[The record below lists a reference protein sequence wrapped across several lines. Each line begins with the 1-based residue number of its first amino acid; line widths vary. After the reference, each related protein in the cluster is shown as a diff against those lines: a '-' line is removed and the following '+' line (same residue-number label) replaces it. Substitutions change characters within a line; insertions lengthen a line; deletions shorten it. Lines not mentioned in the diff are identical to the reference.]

1 MSIVQRP
8 SGDVRV
14 LTFTSLFPSEA
25 RPRHGIFVETRLQQL
40 IANHPVDARVVAPV
54 PWFWFRHSVF
64 GQFASF
70 ARTPRQARR
79 SGVDVRHPRYFMVP
93 KVGVPFQA
101 ASMARAS
108 AGAIDELCADGWRP
122 DLIDAHYLY
131 PDGVA
136 AARVAE
142 RLNVP
147 LVLTARGTDV
157 NVLARLPET
166 APQIKWAAARAS
178 FVVAVSEP
186 LKQGLI
192 ELGVEPSKLV
202 VLRNGVA
209 LDTFRPEDKDG
220 SRQKL
225 GLPNAPLLL
234 CIGNLVPEKGFSLAI
249 ECLVHLPDHHLFIIG
264 EGPMRAELA
273 AVAERLGVS
282 SRVRFE
288 GNMPQSELRYAYSSA
303 DVLLLTSSREGWPN
317 VVLEAMACGTPVV
330 AFDVGAVRSMLD
342 ETVAGRI
349 VSRRDG
355 GSLAEAVAVLL
366 AQPPSPDDVR
376 LHASRFDWAS
386 IARTQFELMTTA
398 IERHRSKLE
407 VDER

>member
-1 MSIVQRP
+1 MSATTGP
-8 SGDVRV
+8 VRV

-25 RPRHGIFVETRLQQL
+25 RPRHGIFVETRLQEL
-40 IANHPVDARVVAPV
+40 IKSHPVDARVVAPV
-54 PWFWFRHSVF
+54 PWFFFRHPAF

-70 ARTPRQARR
+70 ARTPKQARR

-108 AGAIDELCADGWRP
+108 MRAVDAMCADGWRP
-122 DLIDAHYLY
+122 ELIDAHYLY

-136 AARVAE
+136 AARIAR

-147 LVLTARGTDV
+147 LLLTARGTDV

-166 APQIKWAAARAS
+166 ASQIKWAASQAS

-186 LKQGLI
+186 LKQGLL

-209 LDTFRPEDKDG
+209 LDTFRPEDKAA
-220 SRQKL
+220 SRLKL
-225 GLPNAPLLL
+225 GLPNDPLLI

-249 ECLVHLPDHHLFIIG
+249 ECLVHLPDHHLLIIG
-264 EGPMRAELA
+264 EGPMGAELA
-273 AVAERLGVS
+273 AVAERCGVS

-288 GNMPQSELRYAYSSA
+288 RNMPQNELRHAYSSA
-303 DVLLLTSSREGWPN
+303 DALLLTSSREGWPN

-330 AFDVGAVRSMLD
+330 AFDVGAVRTMLD
-342 ETVAGRI
+342 GTNAGR
-349 VSRRDG
+349 VVPRRDAA
-355 GSLAEAVAVLL
+355 SLADAVVTLR
-366 AQPPSPDDVR
+366 AQPPLASDAR
-376 LHASRFDWAS
+376 RHASRFDWAS
-386 IARTQFELMTTA
+386 IARAQFELMTTA
-398 IERHRSKLE
+398 IERSRSKLE
-407 VDER
+407 VNER